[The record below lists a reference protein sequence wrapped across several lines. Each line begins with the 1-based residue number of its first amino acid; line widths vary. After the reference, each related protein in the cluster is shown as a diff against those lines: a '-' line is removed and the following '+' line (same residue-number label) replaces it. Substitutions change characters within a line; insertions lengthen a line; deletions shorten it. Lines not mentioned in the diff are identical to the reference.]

1 MIPSSLVT
9 RIVIVALLLLAAITS
24 ILSYVVVSEGF
35 VQEQVN
41 LDAEIE
47 LIIERFV
54 PIATRATYQ
63 LDVQLAEQVVESIL
77 SAEYVMGAKI
87 TDDLGQELAARSRY
101 LEIAPN
107 PVLAAV
113 LEPHEQIF
121 RLPLVREDPFEA
133 ERFKQYGTLE
143 IVISRLV
150 ALSDYAEEEVAF
162 QVQIVAVMLIFA
174 VTLVAALYF
183 LLSRPLGRIVNQ
195 LSQLESGRTLPLN
208 PKAYGS
214 ELNTLVSAINE
225 SVNEIDRQ
233 NIELQAARARTTQ
246 ILEEAGDAC
255 FLFDAESAKVSYAN
269 RQASDLLAMT
279 NAELVG
285 KGAFDII
292 DGLTEKEWRLRLE
305 FVGQLPSHLRE
316 AMLVKA
322 TGDRVPVENNTTLIE
337 VDGKP
342 SLLVFARDIAS
353 RKRLERDFAHAQ
365 RLGALGE
372 LTGGVAHD
380 FNNALQVLRGSFEVL
395 RKDEGEGGDTDAFRA
410 AESALEQS
418 SSLVR
423 QLLAF
428 SRKQVL
434 EKTRVNLVAEIV
446 RATPL
451 FQQAAG
457 HHQLATELID
467 REVWVDVDINV
478 LNTAVMNLLVNAKHA
493 MDTPGQIRVALE
505 LTHEQDTL
513 GHLQTDEQRETYLAR
528 LVVQDEGSGIAA
540 EDLDRIFEP
549 YFTTKEAGKGTG
561 LGLSMVYGFMTQIG
575 GKIHV
580 ESEVGKGTQF
590 FLYFSGV
597 EISEMK
603 ADTTSSGETIKEPVS
618 PTSPR
623 DRAAITSGT
632 GSPRS
637 VLLVDDND
645 DVRFIS
651 KAYLESAGF
660 TVVECGNG
668 ADALDLLADEHN
680 EFVLLI
686 TDMIMPGEVTG
697 RMLIEQARRLRPS
710 LPVGVVSGYSDELL
724 AMSDS
729 GEPID
734 LLHKPFSKQQ
744 MIDFAQSMLK
754 AAR

>member
-9 RIVIVALLLLAAITS
+9 RIVIVALLLLTAITS
-24 ILSYVVVSEGF
+24 ILSYVVVSEDF
-35 VQEQVN
+35 AEEQAN
-41 LDAEIE
+41 LDAGIA

-63 LDVQLAEQVVESIL
+63 LDVKLAEQVVESIL
-77 SAEYVMGAKI
+77 SAEYVIEAKI
-87 TDDLGQELAARSRY
+87 TDDVGQVLATRTRY
-101 LEIAPN
+101 AEIDPN
-107 PVLAAV
+107 PVLAAI
-113 LEPHEQIF
+113 LEPHEETL
-121 RLPLVREDPFEA
+121 RLPLVREDPFELGQ
-133 ERFKQYGTLE
+133 FKQYGNLE

-150 ALSDYAEEEVAF
+150 ALSGYVEEEIAF
-162 QVQIVAVMLIFA
+162 QMQIVSVMLIFA
-174 VTLVAALYF
+174 ATLVTALYF

-208 PKAYGS
+208 AKAYGS

-225 SVNEIDRQ
+225 RVRKIDRQ
-233 NIELQAARARTTQ
+233 NVELQAIRARTTQ

-255 FLFDAESAKVSYAN
+255 FLFDADSAKVSYAN
-269 RQASDLLAMT
+269 RQAAGLLAMT
-279 NAELVG
+279 NSELLG
-285 KGAFDII
+285 RTAFDII
-292 DGLTEKEWRLRLE
+292 DGLTEKEWRLRVE
-305 FVGQLPSHLRE
+305 FVGQLPTHLRE

-322 TGDRVPVENNTTLIE
+322 TGDKVPVENNTTLIE

-395 RKDEGEGGDTDAFRA
+395 RKDEGEGSDIDAFRA
-410 AESALEQS
+410 AEFALEQS

-467 REVWVDVDINV
+467 REVWVDVDINA

-561 LGLSMVYGFMTQIG
+561 LGLSMVYGYMSQID
-575 GKIHV
+575 GKVYV
-580 ESEVGKGTQF
+580 ESEVGKGTRF

-597 EISEMK
+597 EIGEMK

-632 GSPRS
+632 GAPRS

-697 RMLIEQARRLRPS
+697 RVLIEQARHLHPS
-710 LPVGVVSGYSDELL
+710 LPVGVVSGYSNELL

>member
-9 RIVIVALLLLAAITS
+9 RIVIVALLLLTAITS
-24 ILSYVVVSEGF
+24 ILSYVLVSEEF
-35 VQEQVN
+35 AEEQAN

-47 LIIERFV
+47 LIIERFG

-77 SAEYVMGAKI
+77 SAEYVIGAKI
-87 TDDLGQELAARSRY
+87 TDDLGQELATHIRY

-113 LEPHEQIF
+113 LEPHEQII

-133 ERFKQYGTLE
+133 GRFKQYGTLE
-143 IVISRLV
+143 IVISRLI
-150 ALSDYAEEEVAF
+150 ALSSYAEEEIAF
-162 QVQIVAVMLIFA
+162 QMQIVAVMLIFA
-174 VTLVAALYF
+174 VTMVGALYF
-183 LLSRPLGRIVNQ
+183 LLSRPLGQIVNQ
-195 LSQLESGRTLPLN
+195 LSELESGRTLPLN

-225 SVNEIDRQ
+225 SVNEIGRQ
-233 NIELQAARARTTQ
+233 NVELQAVRARETQ
-246 ILEEAGDAC
+246 IVEESGDAC

-269 RQASDLLAMT
+269 RQAADLLAMT
-279 NAELVG
+279 NAELIG
-285 KGAFDII
+285 RTAFDII
-292 DGLTEKEWRLRLE
+292 DGLTEKEWRLRVE
-305 FVGQLPSHLRE
+305 FVGQLPTHLRE

-337 VDGKP
+337 VDGRS
-342 SLLVFARDIAS
+342 SLLVFARDIAN

-395 RKDEGEGGDTDAFRA
+395 RRDEGEGSDTDAYRA

-434 EKTRVNLVAEIV
+434 EKTRVNLVAEID

-451 FQQAAG
+451 FQQAVG
-457 HHQLATELID
+457 HHQLTTEFID
-467 REVWVDVDINV
+467 REAWLQVDINA

-493 MDTPGQIRVALE
+493 METPGQIRLALE
-505 LTHEQDTL
+505 LTHEEGTL
-513 GHLQTDEQRETYLAR
+513 RHLHTDEQRETYLVR
-528 LVVQDEGSGIAA
+528 LVVEDKGSGIAA

-580 ESEVGKGTQF
+580 ESEAGKGTRF
-590 FLYFSGV
+590 FLYFPGV

-603 ADTTSSGETIKEPVS
+603 AKTTSSGETIKESIAPAS
-618 PTSPR
+618 HRLIASNTPG
-623 DRAAITSGT
+623 AEA
-632 GSPRS
+632 PRS

-651 KAYLESAGF
+651 KVYLESAGF

-680 EFVLLI
+680 EFVLVI

-697 RMLIEQARRLRPS
+697 RVLIEEARRLRPS

-729 GEPID
+729 GESIE

-744 MIDFAQSMLK
+744 MIDFAESMLK

>member
-9 RIVIVALLLLAAITS
+9 RIVIVALLLLTAITS
-24 ILSYVVVSEGF
+24 ILSYVLVSEDF
-35 VQEQVN
+35 AEEQAN
-41 LDAEIE
+41 LDAGIE

-77 SAEYVMGAKI
+77 SAEYVIAAKI
-87 TDDLGQELAARSRY
+87 TDDLGQALATHIRY

-113 LEPHEQIF
+113 LEPHEQTL

-133 ERFKQYGTLE
+133 GRFKQYGTLE

-150 ALSDYAEEEVAF
+150 ALSSYAEEEIAF
-162 QVQIVAVMLIFA
+162 QMQIVAVMLIFA
-174 VTLVAALYF
+174 VTMVAALYF
-183 LLSRPLGRIVNQ
+183 LLSRPLRQIVNQ
-195 LSQLESGRTLPLN
+195 LSELESRRTLPLN

-214 ELNTLVSAINE
+214 ELNTLISAINE
-225 SVNEIDRQ
+225 SVIEIDRQ
-233 NIELQAARARTTQ
+233 NVELEAVRARTTQ

-269 RQASDLLAMT
+269 RQAADLLAMT
-279 NAELVG
+279 NAELIG
-285 KGAFDII
+285 KAAFDII
-292 DGLTEKEWRLRLE
+292 DGLTEKEWRLRVE
-305 FVGQLPSHLRE
+305 FVGQLPTHLRE

-337 VDGKP
+337 VDGRS
-342 SLLVFARDIAS
+342 SLLVFARDITS

-395 RKDEGEGGDTDAFRA
+395 RKDQGEGSDTDAYRA

-434 EKTRVNLVAEIV
+434 EKRRVNLVAEIV

-451 FQQAAG
+451 FQQAVG
-457 HHQLATELID
+457 HHQLATEFID
-467 REVWVDVDINV
+467 REVWLDVDINA
-478 LNTAVMNLLVNAKHA
+478 LNTAIMNLLVNAKHA
-493 MDTPGQIRVALE
+493 METPGQIRLALE
-505 LTHEQDTL
+505 LTRD
-513 GHLQTDEQRETYLAR
+513 GDSRKHLLTDEQRESFLAR

-580 ESEVGKGTQF
+580 ESEAGKGTQF
-590 FLYFSGV
+590 FLYFPDV

-603 ADTTSSGETIKEPVS
+603 ADTTSSEETIKESLNPS
-618 PTSPR
+618 SPR
-623 DRAAITSGT
+623 DRAAITLGT
-632 GSPRS
+632 EALRS

-651 KAYLESAGF
+651 KVYLESAGF

-668 ADALDLLADEHN
+668 ADALDLLADEQN

-697 RMLIEQARRLRPS
+697 RVLIEQVRRLRPS

-729 GEPID
+729 GNPID

-744 MIDFAQSMLK
+744 MVDFAESMLK

>member
-1 MIPSSLVT
+1 MP
-9 RIVIVALLLLAAITS
+9 R
-24 ILSYVVVSEGF
+24 
-35 VQEQVN
+35 
-41 LDAEIE
+41 IE
-47 LIIERFV
+47 LIVERFV

-63 LDVQLAEQVVESIL
+63 LDVQLAEQVIESIL
-77 SAEYVMGAKI
+77 SAEYVIAAKI
-87 TDDLGQELAARSRY
+87 TDDLGQELATHIRY

-113 LEPHEQIF
+113 LEPHEQTL

-133 ERFKQYGTLE
+133 GQFKQYGTLE

-150 ALSDYAEEEVAF
+150 ALSSYAEEEIAF
-162 QVQIVAVMLIFA
+162 QMQIVAVMLIFA
-174 VTLVAALYF
+174 VTMVAALYF
-183 LLSRPLGRIVNQ
+183 LLSRPLGQIVNQ

-233 NIELQAARARTTQ
+233 NVELQAVRARTTQ

-269 RQASDLLAMT
+269 RQAADLLAMT
-279 NAELVG
+279 NAELIG
-285 KGAFDII
+285 KAAFDII
-292 DGLTEKEWRLRLE
+292 DGLTEKEWRLRVE
-305 FVGQLPSHLRE
+305 FVGQLPTHLRE

-337 VDGKP
+337 VDGRS

-395 RKDEGEGGDTDAFRA
+395 RRDEGEGSDTDAYRA

-467 REVWVDVDINV
+467 REVWVDVDINA
-478 LNTAVMNLLVNAKHA
+478 LNTAIMNLLVNAKHA
-493 MDTPGQIRVALE
+493 METPGQIRLALE
-505 LTHEQDTL
+505 LTRDVDSRK
-513 GHLQTDEQRETYLAR
+513 HLQTDEQRESYLAR
-528 LVVQDEGSGIAA
+528 LVIEDEGSGIAA

-561 LGLSMVYGFMTQIG
+561 LGLSMVYGFMT
-575 GKIHV
+575 
-580 ESEVGKGTQF
+580 
-590 FLYFSGV
+590 
-597 EISEMK
+597 
-603 ADTTSSGETIKEPVS
+603 P
-618 PTSPR
+618 
-623 DRAAITSGT
+623 
-632 GSPRS
+632 
-637 VLLVDDND
+637 N
-645 DVRFIS
+645 
-651 KAYLESAGF
+651 
-660 TVVECGNG
+660 
-668 ADALDLLADEHN
+668 
-680 EFVLLI
+680 
-686 TDMIMPGEVTG
+686 
-697 RMLIEQARRLRPS
+697 RRK
-710 LPVGVVSGYSDELL
+710 
-724 AMSDS
+724 DS
-729 GEPID
+729 
-734 LLHKPFSKQQ
+734 
-744 MIDFAQSMLK
+744 
-754 AAR
+754 R